1 MTEGALVLEGG
12 SLRCMFTS
20 GVLDVMLE
28 QGVILSYV
36 NGVSAGSMCGMNY
49 VSGQVGRTLRV
60 NTEFLHDK
68 RYISFR
74 NLLKNRLIFNFDFL
88 FGEIST
94 ELIPFDAE
102 AFENSPQKF
111 EAVATR
117 CKTGKPEFFQKGI
130 CTDINAAVQASS
142 SMPLLSRMIPVEGK
156 KYLDGGISL
165 PIAYQRALD
174 LGYEKVVVV
183 LTREQGYRKKPTD
196 KLTEICY
203 ERYFKPLPLLREAL
217 AEIPQRYNHMQEE
230 MEQLEA
236 EGKLFIIRPQLP
248 VLVSRVEQD
257 VKKLEDLYQEGRR
270 IGEEQLPALK
280 EYLGIAEEGR

>member
-12 SLRCMFTS
+12 SLRALFTA
-20 GVLDVMLE
+20 GVLDLMTE
-28 QGVILSYV
+28 EGIELSYV

-49 VSGQVGRTLRV
+49 VTKQVGRTRRV
-60 NTEFLHDK
+60 TTEYLHDK

-88 FGEIST
+88 FGELSRD
-94 ELIPFDAE
+94 LIPFD
-102 AFENSPQKF
+102 FEGFEQSPQKF

-117 CKTGKPEFFQKGI
+117 CKTGKPVFFEKGV
-130 CTDINAAVQASS
+130 CTDMMAAIQASC
-142 SMPLLSRMIPVEGK
+142 SMPVLSRMITVEGK

-183 LTREQGYRKKPTD
+183 LTRDHGYRKKPMD
-196 KLTEICY
+196 LLTRRCY
-203 ERYFKPLPLLREAL
+203 ERYFAPLPRLQEAL
-217 AEIPQRYNHMQEE
+217 FEVPERYNRMQEE
-230 MEQLEA
+230 MDRLEA
-236 EGKLFIIRPQLP
+236 EGKLFIIRPQSP

-257 VKKLEDLYQEGRR
+257 VKKLEDLYEEGRR
-270 IGEEQLPALK
+270 VSKELLPKLK
-280 EYLGIAEEGR
+280 EYLDIKE